1 MSDSEEEITERQ
13 FKIALVGDPEVGKTS
28 IATRYASG
36 IKVISCL
43 ENYTFSRSGIVS
55 NQRCLWFS
63 DTYVKQF
70 TPTVGVEFYL
80 KRTIL
85 PGPRHVTLKVTNFQ
99 FKDLVKL
106 LNLLVNDPLFGLLPF
121 IAFVKVGLLLYNFI
135 LYT

>member
-55 NQRCLWFS
+55 KSNVSLVFRYLRKTVY
-63 DTYVKQF
+63 TYRR
-70 TPTVGVEFYL
+70 GG
-80 KRTIL
+80 IL
-85 PGPRHVTLKVTNFQ
+85 PK
-99 FKDLVKL
+99 KDHLARPKACNTQGNQLSVQ
-106 LNLLVNDPLFGLLPF
+106 GL
-121 IAFVKVGLLLYNFI
+121 G
-135 LYT
+135 